1 MGWFSQQKAF
11 NTRTI
16 IGALIPSS
24 GIFIVFSLYGHSEIN
39 ASFLLLYF
47 QSIIALV
54 FGAVFFA
61 PFWGTMPLKTEGE
74 FIPYRFQG
82 RGVLALSRFRGLYLG
97 LLVLPISM
105 ALVIQPIV
113 DYFFNDELTKQKF
126 TLVALAILAVNIFFN
141 SLKNRIRIDAAIG
154 YSTLAVAIL
163 YFIQQLFFNG
173 FQKTEHDGFQILE
186 WSKHISGQEAFL
198 AITVLWWFSRI
209 LDFPDMEGQKLLSL
223 KQFKNT
229 RKAIILAILF
239 AYLIQ
244 GILISFPINIH
255 NSINFSWVVWILLV
269 LILLNAFQ
277 AMFSV
282 QHWIGSLLYSGVIRP
297 HLTHDRHEKRYA
309 QITMFLS
316 LLITAFWL
324 SLNRSTS
331 ELFATILFFTAGV
344 GPAFALRWFWSRI
357 NAFAIMSA
365 MLGAPVVWLVW
376 MQLKTTTFISATI
389 QQFHLDEISVNVILP
404 GILNTLLWLTVM
416 LITYK
421 KEEHEIAKLWVKEID
436 IASAFKNWKNWALFI
451 AITILSGLILF
462 GPSVII
468 NQ

>member
-11 NTRTI
+11 DTRTI

-105 ALVIQPIV
+105 ALGIQPVV
-113 DYFFNDELTKQKF
+113 DYFFNDEPTKQKF
-126 TLVALAILAVNIFFN
+126 TLLALAILAINIFFN

-154 YSTLAVAIL
+154 YSTLAVAVL

-173 FQKTEHDGFQILE
+173 FQKPEHDGFQILE
-186 WSKHISGQEAFL
+186 WSKHISGKEAVL
-198 AITVLWWFSRI
+198 SITLLWWFSRI

-229 RKAIILAILF
+229 RKAIIVAILL

-244 GILISFPINIH
+244 GILISFPINVH
-255 NSINFSWVVWILLV
+255 NAMNFSWIVWILLTLV
-269 LILLNAFQ
+269 LLNAFQ

-309 QITMFLS
+309 QITMFVG

-324 SLNRSTS
+324 FLNRTTS

-365 MLGAPVVWLVW
+365 MLGAPVVWVVW
-376 MQLKTTTFISATI
+376 MQLKTTTFIVETI
-389 QQFHLDEISVNVILP
+389 QQFQLNEIYVNVIIP
-404 GILNTLLWLTVM
+404 GILNTLFWLIVM
-416 LITYK
+416 VITHK
-421 KEEHEIAKLWVKEID
+421 KEEHEMAKLWVKEID
-436 IASAFKNWKNWALFI
+436 IASSFKNWKNWALFI
-451 AITILSGLILF
+451 AISILSGLVLF
-462 GPSVII
+462 GPSLILS
-468 NQ
+468 

>member
-1 MGWFSQQKAF
+1 
-11 NTRTI
+11 
-16 IGALIPSS
+16 
-24 GIFIVFSLYGHSEIN
+24 
-39 ASFLLLYF
+39 
-47 QSIIALV
+47 
-54 FGAVFFA
+54 
-61 PFWGTMPLKTEGE
+61 
-74 FIPYRFQG
+74 
-82 RGVLALSRFRGLYLG
+82 
-97 LLVLPISM
+97 
-105 ALVIQPIV
+105 
-113 DYFFNDELTKQKF
+113 
-126 TLVALAILAVNIFFN
+126 
-141 SLKNRIRIDAAIG
+141 
-154 YSTLAVAIL
+154 
-163 YFIQQLFFNG
+163 
-173 FQKTEHDGFQILE
+173 
-186 WSKHISGQEAFL
+186 
-198 AITVLWWFSRI
+198 
-209 LDFPDMEGQKLLSL
+209 
-223 KQFKNT
+223 
-229 RKAIILAILF
+229 
-239 AYLIQ
+239 
-244 GILISFPINIH
+244 
-255 NSINFSWVVWILLV
+255 
-269 LILLNAFQ
+269 
-277 AMFSV
+277 MFSV